1 MDRQTENPGALAGAT
16 GADRQTKAASLRPE
30 HSTNT
35 AADAN
40 APYHDAAI
48 YIRTLCRAASP
59 RWRAAIAW
67 GALRELDPDDAAMVA
82 AHFLPNDGAG
92 PPIPAFD
99 GVMQEACF
107 WAAQASPAERAAY
120 ALACFNMMAPA
131 RQAAFLGHVQRRA
144 A

>member
-1 MDRQTENPGALAGAT
+1 MDRQTGSPGCASTRT
-16 GADRQTKAASLRPE
+16 GADGTTKAASLRPE
-30 HSTNT
+30 LSTNA

-99 GVMQEACF
+99 GVMQEASH
-107 WAAQASPAERAAY
+107 WANVASRSELDAY
-120 ALACFNMMAPA
+120 ALACVTRMAPA
-131 RQAAFLGHVQRRA
+131 RQSAFLAYVGRA

>member
-92 PPIPAFD
+92 PPIPAFA
-99 GVMQEACF
+99 GEMAEASF
-107 WAAQASPAERAAY
+107 WASMASPRELDAY
-120 ALACFNMMAPA
+120 CVATFTRMPAP
-131 RQAAFLGHVQRRA
+131 RQSAFLAYVGRIA